1 MSNPGSNSIDTGG
14 GASIGGNVNIGTG
27 DFVGR
32 DKVVHGDEVKGDKV
46 AGHKAGGDVIVATVG
61 AGAHNVAVGKDIT
74 QQIDSPPTP
83 TELHALEQQFARLA
97 SLLEQSNIDPRTAG
111 RAEAQL
117 ETLQAEL
124 SKTEP
129 GEAPSGSTI
138 QRVGDWLLDN
148 VPELTQAIT
157 ELFGLPAVGKILSK
171 AGDAA
176 VDWWRERF
184 KPAAAT

>member
-1 MSNPGSNSIDTGG
+1 MSQPGSNQIDTGG
-14 GASIGGNVNIGTG
+14 GAYIGGSVNIGSG

-46 AGHKAGGDVIVATVG
+46 VGHKAGGDVIVATVG
-61 AGAHNVAVGKDIT
+61 AGAQNVAVGKNIT
-74 QQIDSPPTP
+74 QQINSPPTP
-83 TELHALEQQFARLA
+83 AELHALEQQFTKLA
-97 SLLEQSNIDPRTAG
+97 TLLKQSNIDPRTAG

-124 SKTEP
+124 NKTES
-129 GEAPSGSTI
+129 GETPSGSTI

-157 ELFGLPAVGKILSK
+157 ELFGLPAVGKILNK
-171 AGDAA
+171 AGGAV

-184 KPAAAT
+184 TPAAST